1 MGVLGP
7 NLTVHGE
14 KMRPDLGFGKSI
26 CSPERVPFKLIREE
40 ERNECD
46 EHRCAEPELH
56 PFFFLSP
63 DQPDG
68 REQEAG
74 TGLEVVE
81 EEEGEEQGK
90 VVGTG
95 TGLIVC
101 ILPIIQPYTLFNT
114 EGFTGGKGF
123 CLPGQGAPTG
133 LVCPGEVLLSTIFIF
148 SPGSS
153 GDIWSRRKG
162 EQIFYCSLFHEAQI
176 PEGGG

>member
-1 MGVLGP
+1 MIICQFKPLLKEVNNYRSSRMGVLGP

-46 EHRCAEPELH
+46 EVEG
-56 PFFFLSP
+56 P

-90 VVGTG
+90 VVGTER
-95 TGLIVC
+95 L
-101 ILPIIQPYTLFNT
+101 
-114 EGFTGGKGF
+114 
-123 CLPGQGAPTG
+123 GQ
-133 LVCPGEVLLSTIFIF
+133 V
-148 SPGSS
+148 
-153 GDIWSRRKG
+153 
-162 EQIFYCSLFHEAQI
+162 
-176 PEGGG
+176 

>member
-1 MGVLGP
+1 MIISQFKPLLKEVNNYRSSRMGVLGP

-90 VVGTG
+90 VVGTRR
-95 TGLIVC
+95 L
-101 ILPIIQPYTLFNT
+101 
-114 EGFTGGKGF
+114 
-123 CLPGQGAPTG
+123 GQ
-133 LVCPGEVLLSTIFIF
+133 V
-148 SPGSS
+148 
-153 GDIWSRRKG
+153 
-162 EQIFYCSLFHEAQI
+162 
-176 PEGGG
+176 

>member
-7 NLTVHGE
+7 NLSVHGE

-46 EHRCAEPELH
+46 EVED
-56 PFFFLSP
+56 P

-81 EEEGEEQGK
+81 EEEAEEQGK
-90 VVGTG
+90 VVGTER
-95 TGLIVC
+95 L
-101 ILPIIQPYTLFNT
+101 
-114 EGFTGGKGF
+114 
-123 CLPGQGAPTG
+123 GQ
-133 LVCPGEVLLSTIFIF
+133 V
-148 SPGSS
+148 
-153 GDIWSRRKG
+153 
-162 EQIFYCSLFHEAQI
+162 
-176 PEGGG
+176 